1 MAETPGP
8 IKITGVKQ
16 IAYCTC
22 MQSGHWPHCDATHHS
37 VGGEGPKIIELDE
50 NKTSLFTLPWA
61 LGFGR

>member
-1 MAETPGP
+1 MTKTPGP
-8 IKITGVKQ
+8 TKITGVKQ

-50 NKTSLFTLPWA
+50 TFGA
-61 LGFGR
+61 LSPEGLIV